1 MAMYFLLLISL
12 LGSSSF
18 RVRERSQRE
27 LEKQLDLAIPIIK
40 IVKTEDLETQQ
51 RLASLKQKWNYNHL
65 EELVRDEKP
74 INWKRFPPLNG
85 LDPDLM
91 KPYYDAIDPNLWYV
105 NNGSW
110 VRPGREA
117 TQQFLRHC
125 IVNNIPTREIMELL
139 CKCHISYCK
148 ENELTIPPQPIFK
161 GK

>member
-85 LDPDLM
+85 LDPDLHETV
-91 KPYYDAIDPNLWYV
+91 L
-105 NNGSW
+105 
-110 VRPGREA
+110 
-117 TQQFLRHC
+117 
-125 IVNNIPTREIMELL
+125 
-139 CKCHISYCK
+139 
-148 ENELTIPPQPIFK
+148 
-161 GK
+161 